1 MHNKNLLKKKKKN
14 LPLVHPEAPTSLWD
28 KYASP
33 ANWVPPG
40 AGSRPRSPA
49 PSSSKLQQR
58 PEEKGHVQKEGLTL
72 HSLLGLPE
80 NV

>member
-1 MHNKNLLKKKKKN
+1 MHNKISKKKKKT
-14 LPLVHPEAPTSLWD
+14 LPLVHPEAPTSLRD

-40 AGSRPRSPA
+40 AGSGPRSPA
-49 PSSSKLQQR
+49 PSSSKMQQR